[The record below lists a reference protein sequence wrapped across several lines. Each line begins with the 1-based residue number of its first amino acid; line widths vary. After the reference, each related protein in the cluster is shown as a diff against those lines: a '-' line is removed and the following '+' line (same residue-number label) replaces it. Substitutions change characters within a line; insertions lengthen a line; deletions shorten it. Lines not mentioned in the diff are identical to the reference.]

1 MFRFLKTTRPENV
14 SSPDVPTPDLSRVL
28 KPQPKAHTQ
37 PKPAEPHASHRPDTP
52 APAPGEPVAEK
63 ELDPIAWLE
72 RDVATLSE
80 AFDTFAHRVSSADAR
95 RQLFIAS
102 HNLRGTATPL
112 GNPVLERLAASL
124 CKLLE
129 ETNDRAPVIALANL
143 HVGAMRAALVAGSGS
158 ASDELAQAVCVAL
171 EDQVAASLKG

>member
-1 MFRFLKTTRPENV
+1 MLGFLKNKRAKPM
-14 SSPDVPTPDLSRVL
+14 SSPEVPTPDLSRVL
-28 KPQPKAHTQ
+28 KPQSQPHTQ
-37 PKPAEPHASHRPDTP
+37 AKPSETQVSPRPDTP
-52 APAPGEPVAEK
+52 APAPEEPVAEK
-63 ELDPIAWLE
+63 EMDPKAWLE

-80 AFDTFAHRVSSADAR
+80 AFDTFAQRVSSADAR
-95 RQLFIAS
+95 RQFFIAS

-129 ETNDRAPVIALANL
+129 ETDDRAPVTALANL

-158 ASDELAQAVCVAL
+158 ASDDLAQAVCVAL